1 MGKIV
6 TGGCGCFFAPLFTLC
21 FGAIFLLVAQGDLR
35 DYVNSNGWGTAEGE
49 VISSRVIV
57 STDSEGDDTYRP
69 EVNYFYYVGDDRYTG
84 NRLYFGNSISS
95 SGGGAQDKVNE
106 YSPGRAINVRYD
118 PDNPGDSVVERRL
131 SLPLIIFAVIG
142 IGGLL
147 ATFIFT
153 AIILAGGLGTGFALL
168 RRGAAEG

>member
-1 MGKIV
+1 MDRLFG
-6 TGGCGCFFAPLFTLC
+6 TGACGCLIVPFITCC
-21 FGAIFLLVAQGDLR
+21 FGVVFTLVAQGDLR

-95 SGGGAQDKVNE
+95 SGGGAQDKVDE
-106 YSPGRAINVRYD
+106 YPPGRAINVRYD
-118 PDNPGDSVVERRL
+118 SDNPSDSVVERRL
-131 SLPLIIFAVIG
+131 SVPLIIFSVIG
-142 IGGLL
+142 IIALILTPVLL
-147 ATFIFT
+147 VG
-153 AIILAGGLGTGFALL
+153 AIMGS
-168 RRGAAEG
+168 